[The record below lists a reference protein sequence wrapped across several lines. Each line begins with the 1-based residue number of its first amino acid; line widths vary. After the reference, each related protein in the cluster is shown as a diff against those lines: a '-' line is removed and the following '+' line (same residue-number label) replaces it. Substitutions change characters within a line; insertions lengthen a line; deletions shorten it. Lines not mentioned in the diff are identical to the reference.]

1 MGGKCDRNET
11 ACLCVH
17 TSGVKLKMT
26 KKKSNNHCLN
36 VKYFFMIKN
45 GNLACK
51 QEIYNLVKNIKPKII
66 ILKLVSLVLEV
77 QKKAIIIK
85 I

>member
-1 MGGKCDRNET
+1 
-11 ACLCVH
+11 
-17 TSGVKLKMT
+17 
-26 KKKSNNHCLN
+26 
-36 VKYFFMIKN
+36 MIKN

-85 I
+85 IWTSTHFSL